1 MNNNSVPTNI
11 INHKL
16 LLDNTRYL
24 SKPNDAAV
32 INNRIVNHPV
42 DIDIV
47 EFSKQVTSPNG
58 KSWIPAYLEGARKNE
73 NWKSQS
79 VFALDFDNKDP
90 KTKLQV
96 VNPLSF
102 EQVLERLKD
111 YGLDCAFTYTTFSH
125 TDDWHKYRV
134 VFQIQEP
141 VIDRN
146 LRDGVQNALMMLFP
160 ECDKGCKDACRFF
173 YGGKDIVYTNY
184 DYYLDLDLLFQ
195 AADFYAIKDSSSKN
209 MKRDLITARKKIVV
223 RKNEANTITPIFN
236 NIEKT
241 VNASKIK
248 TVDNVDWDE
257 LRKQVKILDDF
268 MNPDIKLL
276 DPQLLGLATNLIYL
290 SGGQDLYEKCLRAN
304 PDYNYKEKI
313 QKLHYCKISGYL
325 PTRLEHF
332 SPYQEDWCFL
342 NLLNTTQKKKIVRM
356 QQYQGMPV
364 ERARQLL
371 IDTLKNVIATQDTYI
386 HIFKVATGLGK
397 TSNCMNLINVLLALP
412 THALKNDVSIL
423 MQQKQ
428 IHHRCTP
435 SDDMLPQHVKDKISL
450 LYAIG
455 ANAEATNYLKDMAEI
470 YPEVREYRLQNFNCY
485 RSQETVLTTHQKAL
499 FIDWGHDTIIF
510 DEDIFQVLL
519 PIEFIDLTDL
529 LRLES
534 KINNTNDKTKI
545 TALINDIREGKVNT
559 PRIMDLIFEDLES
572 IRDEVLNCS
581 AFNSPI
587 LHFFNALYFQ
597 AEDAKS
603 GDITKIRFIS
613 SYTNRL
619 PQDKKIIIMSAT
631 ADETYYRCLFGDRV
645 RFYDI
650 SNVDTTGF
658 ISQDTTYSLSHS
670 SLNEH
675 LDYMTEL
682 LIRNGK
688 PTITFKSFGA
698 YFMSKGVDVVE
709 DIYFYNCTG
718 RDKLKG
724 KNINVVGTPHRHPIE
739 IALYAKVLNLP
750 VATDDF
756 DIKNFHQQTV
766 EHNGFRFW
774 FNTYNNLHLRNLQF
788 HFIESELKQAIGR
801 ARVNTELCTVNLYSN
816 YPLPEACVT
825 DEEKELGLQS
835 FDHRKK
841 SPLGDFVSEDDLYIP
856 TDITDSDYWN
866 HEYNESLEY
875 DLLLSDLSEYDPLP
889 CDLID
894 ATELDY
900 SFM

>member
-1 MNNNSVPTNI
+1 MINNSIPTNI
-11 INHKL
+11 ITHKL
-16 LLDNTRYL
+16 LLDDTLYQ
-24 SKPNDAAV
+24 SKPNNVAA
-32 INNRIVNHPV
+32 INNRIVNYPV

-47 EFSKQVTSPNG
+47 KFSKQITSPNG
-58 KSWIPAYLEGARKNE
+58 KSWIPAYLQGARKNDA
-73 NWKSQS
+73 WKSQS
-79 VFALDFDNKDP
+79 VFALDFDNKDS

-96 VNPLSF
+96 SEPISF

-111 YGLDCAFTYTTFSH
+111 FGLDCAFTYTTFNH
-125 TDDWHKYRV
+125 TDTWHKYRV
-134 VFQIQEP
+134 VFQIKEP
-141 VIDRN
+141 VIDIN
-146 LRDGVQNALMMLFP
+146 LRDSVQAALMFLFP
-160 ECDKGCKDACRFF
+160 ECDKGCRDASRIF

-184 DYYLDLDLLFQ
+184 DHYLNLDLLFQ
-195 AADFYAIKDSSSKN
+195 AADFYAVRNSSSSN
-209 MKRDLITARKKIVV
+209 MKRDLTTARKNLGVGKIEV
-223 RKNEANTITPIFN
+223 NTITPIFN
-236 NIEKT
+236 NIGTT
-241 VNASKIK
+241 VNTSKIK
-248 TVDNVDWDE
+248 KVDNVDWVE
-257 LRKQVKILDDF
+257 LRKKIKILDDF

-290 SGGQDLYEKCLRAN
+290 SGGQDLYKKCLLAN

-313 QKLHYCKISGYL
+313 QKLQYCKTSDYL
-325 PTRLEHF
+325 PMRLERF
-332 SPYQEDWCFL
+332 SPDQGDHCYL
-342 NLLNTTQKKKIVRM
+342 NLLNATQKKKTIRTK
-356 QQYQGMPV
+356 QFQSMPV

-371 IDTLKNVIATQDTYI
+371 IDTLKTVIATQDTNV

-397 TSNCMNLINVLLALP
+397 TSNCMNLSNVLLSLP
-412 THALKNDVSIL
+412 THDLKNDVSKL

-428 IHHRCTP
+428 IDHKCTP
-435 SDDMLPQHVKDKISL
+435 SDEMLPQHIREKVSL

-455 ANAEATNYLKDMAEI
+455 ANTEATSYLKEMAEI
-470 YPEVREYRLQNFNCY
+470 YPEVNQYRLQNFSCY

-499 FIDWGHDTIIF
+499 FIDWEHDTIIF

-519 PIEFIDLTDL
+519 PIESIDLADL
-529 LRLES
+529 FRLES
-534 KINNTNDKTKI
+534 KISNSNDKTKI
-545 TALINDIREGKVNT
+545 TALINDIREGRVNT
-559 PRIMDLIFEDLES
+559 PRTMDLKFEDLES
-572 IRDEVLNCS
+572 IKDEVLNNA
-581 AFNSPI
+581 AFTSPI
-587 LHFFNALYFQ
+587 LHFFNASYFQ

-613 SYTNRL
+613 SYIDRL

-658 ISQDTTYSLSHS
+658 ISQDTRYSLSHS

-675 LDYMTEL
+675 LDYMTER
-682 LIRNGK
+682 LIENGQ

-698 YFMSKGVDVVE
+698 YFKSKGVDIVE

-724 KNINVVGTPHRHPIE
+724 KNINVAGTPHRHPIE

-750 VATDDF
+750 VGDDDF
-756 DIKNFHQQTV
+756 DIKNFYQQTV

-774 FNTYNNLHLRNLQF
+774 FNTYSNLHLRNLQF

-825 DEEKELGLQS
+825 DEEKALGLQRFAHRANS
-835 FDHRKK
+835 SLSDFDN
-841 SPLGDFVSEDDLYIP
+841 ETDLYIP
-856 TDITDSDYWN
+856 TDITDSNYCYGIS
-866 HEYNESLEY
+866 EYEAVPY
-875 DLLLSDLSEYDPLP
+875 DQSEYDSLP
-889 CDLID
+889 YDLID
-894 ATELDY
+894 STELDY
-900 SFM
+900 SYM